1 MAPGGRVVSSPS
13 PLPGG
18 GGGTESS
25 SRSSCGCVSGIQPRP
40 PAKLPG
46 VWLKTW
52 GPNAAL
58 RELQGFV
65 GLGGQAWGPRPQ
77 ELSAHRAARRL
88 LRALVRGPVSLV
100 VQGCCPGSGCCIRGR
115 NRRLLLGLLF
125 GTRKPLLHPW
135 CQQIFFP
142 PRLTGPVGLAVC
154 PWHPRGWANLV

>member
-1 MAPGGRVVSSPS
+1 MAPGGGVVSSPS

-65 GLGGQAWGPRPQ
+65 GPGGQAWDQDPKNFLLTKLHVGSSVHWCAGRCLSWCRGAAQALGVASEAETDASFLGSFLEQGNLSCIPGASKFFSPHVSPAQ
-77 ELSAHRAARRL
+77 WGWLSA
-88 LRALVRGPVSLV
+88 
-100 VQGCCPGSGCCIRGR
+100 PGTQED
-115 NRRLLLGLLF
+115 GL
-125 GTRKPLLHPW
+125 T
-135 CQQIFFP
+135 
-142 PRLTGPVGLAVC
+142 
-154 PWHPRGWANLV
+154 